1 MQIFQIE
8 ELPNRQPERR
18 KHSVAKRI
26 EEREQPQTYYCIW
39 YDDKTVCKIRT
50 QSKLKPE
57 SLSMF
62 CAICPL
68 RIADA
73 ERSMLK
79 VRKEA

>member
-1 MQIFQIE
+1 MST
-8 ELPNRQPERR
+8 
-18 KHSVAKRI
+18 KAKYD
-26 EEREQPQTYYCIW
+26 EAEPVYYCIW
-39 YDDKTVCKIRT
+39 TDDKIVCKIRT
-50 QSKLKPE
+50 QYKLKPE

-79 VRKEA
+79 VRKET